1 MSWTRALARLSF
13 LRFAVIGSLG
23 FVVDSTVLALDTN
36 WLGLDPFKGR
46 ILSIFC
52 AMVCTWLG
60 NRYFTFA
67 DRRAL
72 GGVGAMFHEW
82 SKFVAANI
90 VGALVNYGV
99 YAALL
104 HFASAPFDN
113 KYVALV
119 IGVLAGLIF
128 NFFLSKKLVFTGR
141 APPL

>member
-1 MSWTRALARLSF
+1 VTWTRTLARFSF
-13 LRFAVIGSLG
+13 LRFAVIGAMG
-23 FVVDSTVLALDTN
+23 FVVDSTILAVDTN

-46 ILSIFC
+46 LLSIFC
-52 AMVCTWLG
+52 AMICTWLG

-67 DRRAL
+67 DRRARGSL
-72 GGVGAMFHEW
+72 GAIFREW

-104 HFASAPFDN
+104 HFSSAPFNN

-119 IGVLAGLIF
+119 CGVLAGLVF
-128 NFFLSKKLVFTGR
+128 NFTLSKKLVFTGGTT
-141 APPL
+141 PL